1 MNYNKAIIV
10 GRLTRDPE
18 KRTIPSSGASVVN
31 LSVATGFIYNDRS
44 GERKEITEYHNVV
57 VFDKLADIVAQYL
70 KKGSLALFEGRL
82 QTRSWDDKDGNK
94 KYRTEIV
101 AEKMQFGPKSN
112 SSNYQEDNDTENSS
126 SNSNKTNDI
135 PIIDEDDDIDVKDIP
150 F

>member
-1 MNYNKAIIV
+1 MNYNKAVIV

-31 LSVATGFIYNDRS
+31 LSVATSFAYNDRS
-44 GERKEITEYHNVV
+44 GEKKEITEYHDVV

-94 KYRTEIV
+94 RYKTEII
-101 AEKMQFGPKSN
+101 AEKMQLGPRTTG
-112 SSNYQEDNDTENSS
+112 SSYQKDEDSEESFP
-126 SNSNKTNDI
+126 KAKKANDI
-135 PIIDEDDDIDVKDIP
+135 PIIDEDDIDVKDIP

>member
-1 MNYNKAIIV
+1 MNYNKAVIV

-18 KRTIPSSGASVVN
+18 KRTIPSSGVSVVN

-101 AEKMQFGPKSN
+101 AEKMQLGPKSSSSSYQGDDNTEKSN
-112 SSNYQEDNDTENSS
+112 SSSDKS
-126 SNSNKTNDI
+126 NDI

>member
-31 LSVATGFIYNDRS
+31 LSVATSFVYNDRS
-44 GERKEITEYHNVV
+44 GEKKEITEYHDVV

-94 KYRTEIV
+94 KYRTEII
-101 AEKMQFGPKSN
+101 AEKMQMGPRSTGDSYQGDSN
-112 SSNYQEDNDTENSS
+112 NEKSS
-126 SNSNKTNDI
+126 SNKPSDI

>member
-31 LSVATGFIYNDRS
+31 LSVATSFIYNDRS
-44 GERKEITEYHNVV
+44 GEKKEITEYHDVV

-94 KYRTEIV
+94 KYRTEII
-101 AEKMQFGPKSN
+101 AEKMQLGPRSAGA
-112 SSNYQEDNDTENSS
+112 SYQENNNDETSS
-126 SNSNKTNDI
+126 SNSSKKNDI